1 VHAEVRYCTDSIIPK
16 GKLVNHPSTLCSLL
30 LAALAL
36 LAGIRPAPAQIPG
49 ATPPLQD
56 AARTLL
62 PILDLFA
69 NPPASKSRSLTL
81 EAEIEALGSNQFQ
94 QPFPSFQI
102 ILAPPKKAVFST
114 KTANLPL
121 QIGRDNDTLW
131 AAPAS
136 VIQPIV
142 QALESP
148 DQVAPPKRTDLP
160 MLVRPMQIPVPGKI
174 LSLLPMLFDA
184 KDSGKADFLGKS
196 ARLVDVRVMPELAQ
210 LLGPELTTSSL
221 RLWLDDASGSP
232 VRVGGRFQKESAVI
246 RIKSLQFSPETSPA
260 STNRPENAIT
270 IQPHH
275 LNAISALLRGE
286 TPTRR

>member
-1 VHAEVRYCTDSIIPK
+1 VHAEVRYCTDSTIPK
-16 GKLVNHPSTLCSLL
+16 GKFVNHRSTLHFLILTALTLL
-30 LAALAL
+30 V
-36 LAGIRPAPAQIPG
+36 GTSPAPAQIPG

-69 NPPASKSRSLTL
+69 NPPTGKSRSLTL
-81 EAEIEALGSNQFQ
+81 KAEIEALGSNQFQ
-94 QPFPSFQI
+94 HPLPSFEI

-114 KTANLPL
+114 KTSVSVL
-121 QIGRDNDTLW
+121 QIGRDGNTLW

-136 VIQPIV
+136 LIQPLV

-148 DQVAPPKRTDLP
+148 DQVSPPKRTDLP

-174 LSLLPMLFDA
+174 LALLPMLFDA
-184 KDSGKADFLGKS
+184 KDSGKADFLGKT

-221 RLWLDDASGSP
+221 RLWIDDSSGNP

-246 RIKSLQFSPETSPA
+246 RIQSLQFSPEASPA
-260 STNRPENAIT
+260 ATNRPENAVT

-286 TPTRR
+286 TPNRR

>member
-1 VHAEVRYCTDSIIPK
+1 VHAEVRYCTDSTIPK
-16 GKLVNHPSTLCSLL
+16 GKLVNHRSILLSFTLAT
-30 LAALAL
+30 LAILEGTPRL
-36 LAGIRPAPAQIPG
+36 HAQIPG
-49 ATPPLQD
+49 APPPLQD

-69 NPPASKSRSLTL
+69 NPPAAKSRSLTL
-81 EAEIEALGSNQFQ
+81 KAEIEALGATQFQ
-94 QPFPSFQI
+94 HPRPSFEI
-102 ILAPPKKAVFST
+102 VLAPPKKAVFST
-114 KTANLPL
+114 KTTILPL
-121 QIGRDNDTLW
+121 QIGRDDNTLW

-136 VIQPIV
+136 LVQPLV
-142 QALESP
+142 NALESP
-148 DQVAPPKRTDLP
+148 SQVAPPKRTDLP

-174 LSLLPMLFDA
+174 LGLLPMLFDA
-184 KDSGKADFLGKS
+184 KDSGKADFLGKT

-221 RLWLDDASGSP
+221 RLWLDDESGTP

-246 RIKSLQFSPETSPA
+246 RIQSLQFSPDVAPIA
-260 STNRPENAIT
+260 TNRPENAIT

-286 TPTRR
+286 NPKRP

>member
-1 VHAEVRYCTDSIIPK
+1 M
-16 GKLVNHPSTLCSLL
+16 NHRSTLHFLILTALTLL
-30 LAALAL
+30 V
-36 LAGIRPAPAQIPG
+36 GTSPAPAQIPG

-69 NPPASKSRSLTL
+69 NPPTGKSRSLTL
-81 EAEIEALGSNQFQ
+81 KAEIEALGSNQFQ
-94 QPFPSFQI
+94 HPLPSFEI

-114 KTANLPL
+114 KTSVSVL
-121 QIGRDNDTLW
+121 QIGRDGNTLW

-136 VIQPIV
+136 LIQPLV

-148 DQVAPPKRTDLP
+148 DQVSPPKRTDLP

-174 LSLLPMLFDA
+174 LALLPMLFDA
-184 KDSGKADFLGKS
+184 KDSGKADFLGKT

-221 RLWLDDASGSP
+221 RLWIDDSSGNP

-246 RIKSLQFSPETSPA
+246 RIQSLQFSPEASPA
-260 STNRPENAIT
+260 ATNRPENAVT

-286 TPTRR
+286 TPNRR

>member
-1 VHAEVRYCTDSIIPK
+1 M
-16 GKLVNHPSTLCSLL
+16 NHRHPLPHLL
-30 LAALAL
+30 LSALIL
-36 LAGIRPAPAQIPG
+36 LTGIFPATAQIPG

-69 NPPASKSRSLTL
+69 NPPAGKSRSLIL
-81 EAEIEALGSNQFQ
+81 KAEIEALGTTQFQ
-94 QPFPSFQI
+94 KPLPSFEI

-114 KTANLPL
+114 NTASLPL
-121 QIGRDNDTLW
+121 QIGRDGNTLW

-136 VIQPIV
+136 IIQPLV

-148 DQVAPPKRTDLP
+148 DQVSPAKRTDLP
-160 MLVRPMQIPVPGKI
+160 MLVRPMQIPVPGKM
-174 LSLLPMLFDA
+174 LALLPMLFDA
-184 KDSGKADFLGKS
+184 KDSGKADFLGKA

-221 RLWLDDASGSP
+221 RLWLDDVSGTP

-246 RIKSLQFSPETSPA
+246 RIQSLQFSPEVAPA
-260 STNRPENAIT
+260 TTNRPENAVT